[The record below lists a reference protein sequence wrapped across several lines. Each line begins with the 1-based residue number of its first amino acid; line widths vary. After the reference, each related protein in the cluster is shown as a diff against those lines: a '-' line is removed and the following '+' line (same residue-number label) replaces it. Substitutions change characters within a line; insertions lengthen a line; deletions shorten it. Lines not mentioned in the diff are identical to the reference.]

1 MRADRLLSLLLLLQT
16 NGQMTA
22 GQLATEL
29 EVSERTIYRD
39 IDALSVAGIPLY
51 ADRGPDGGFAL
62 IDSYRTTLTGLTEG
76 ELRALFLLSI
86 PAPVNDLGLSK
97 ELRSALLK
105 LSASLPDAR
114 RSALQEV
121 RQRVYLD
128 AVWWFQG
135 GETVPHLQTI
145 QEAVWQDR
153 LISIVFRQQFGVPVE
168 MEQVVAPYGIVAKAG
183 VWYLVYSRVN
193 VVRVRRV
200 SHLIDVGQT
209 DETFARPDNFDLELF
224 WRRWCRDYE
233 ENRPHYPVLLRV
245 APHFMTELT
254 RSFDNRIHIIPKRSI
269 DLPAPMQEG
278 WETVEIVFESLQAAR
293 ASILGYGAAVEILAP
308 LPLRLS
314 VRDFAEQIVNV
325 YKT

>member
-1 MRADRLLSLLLLLQT
+1 
-16 NGQMTA
+16 
-22 GQLATEL
+22 
-29 EVSERTIYRD
+29 
-39 IDALSVAGIPLY
+39 
-51 ADRGPDGGFAL
+51 
-62 IDSYRTTLTGLTEG
+62 
-76 ELRALFLLSI
+76 
-86 PAPVNDLGLSK
+86 
-97 ELRSALLK
+97 
-105 LSASLPDAR
+105 
-114 RSALQEV
+114 
-121 RQRVYLD
+121 
-128 AVWWFQG
+128 
-135 GETVPHLQTI
+135 
-145 QEAVWQDR
+145 
-153 LISIVFRQQFGVPVE
+153 